1 MYGGGSREVVSDS
14 TKGGRIEARRK
25 AGFPWSGL
33 RKQFIRQWSRCE
45 RRTLLT
51 SALALV
57 FVCMFVAR
65 RKGKE
70 GGSHRWVPSD
80 IRIPTYGVFGWIV
93 DMRSTDRPTDRPD
106 KREKKR

>member
-57 FVCMFVAR
+57 FVCLSR
-65 RKGKE
+65 GEK
-70 GGSHRWVPSD
+70 
-80 IRIPTYGVFGWIV
+80 
-93 DMRSTDRPTDRPD
+93 
-106 KREKKR
+106 EKKADPIDGYLAISGFPLMGFLDG